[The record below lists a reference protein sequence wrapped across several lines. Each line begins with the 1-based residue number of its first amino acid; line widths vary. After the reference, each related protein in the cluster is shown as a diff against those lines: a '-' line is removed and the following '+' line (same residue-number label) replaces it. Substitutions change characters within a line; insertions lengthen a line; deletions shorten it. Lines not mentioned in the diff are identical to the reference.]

1 MEERLAVRDGDG
13 VTRRFT
19 FPENGMHPRGIIG
32 IENIRMAG
40 DLLLTKAYDVGFS
53 LRALEAEDGPDDA
66 ALTELLRRT
75 RETGLTRLGTGSAQ
89 ALEDGISGV
98 AATAFFPRTTE
109 PDGYQVAGLTEKS
122 LMGTDTGQLTLRS
135 APDFS
140 RALLLTVADGKKLE
154 VLRRYGDNAGTS
166 SSVEHSQSS
175 GFGGAFLYDSPNN
188 AGLNQIGAF
197 GPGPNDLDGDVMP
210 VGDDHLTSRNL
221 KPKTGRTF
229 LFAVPA
235 TWIGVGDVHRGILDS
250 RLANRIR
257 GGTFAKARS
266 GPQAME
272 SEAYVVTWI
281 REDVARDLRIITDAN
296 FPERVSKAWDAVESA
311 SKAWVDADK
320 AYWKKRRASGGL
332 RADLDAAQTALDEA
346 ARIARAATRPVD
358 LARTDADAAATAL
371 RQAENDAR
379 RDHDLADRSVAAARA
394 EVDAFAENEYGSAP
408 EHDGWAELLRDEQDA
423 ALARL
428 ADAEEAAGKLRKAAD
443 LRLETARTEKAL
455 ADGRLDAALLSARAP
470 GRALDEATAR
480 RDTARDAFDT
490 RRAELDALRDTAEK
504 AAAEYHRV
512 RAGADQLTRWH
523 RLAATAEGREELD
536 GLAEPPAVTY
546 QAPPKEPV
554 AKPPAP
560 PRYTRTGTAPDT
572 VLTSPTNETYALQD
586 VPRDGDAFFRAL
598 ALGLERAAPGL
609 LAAQGIDP
617 ADPRAMSDLRRRMAS
632 WLTDHA
638 DEELLAAVVPDHTD
652 AFSAE
657 EIAAAGLDLGTDT
670 PARREFD
677 GLGGLMP
684 HSVDLTPEVRAELAI
699 TQLLRRGD
707 APSEAGWNHAASDL
721 LPLLAAR
728 TFGVR
733 VTVVGSDGAFQDF
746 TPGDPAGAG
755 NLQALVG
762 TSAHSGAHVVLSL
775 DDRHYQ
781 LALPTTPAPPK
792 GTQLPAP
799 KGAETLPKSADPQ
812 PPKGKQ
818 PMSEDPQPSAPK
830 AKAVA
835 PEPQPPNVP
844 PQGYGKKGSDPE
856 RDGDRA
862 RGRRVPVPGTGE
874 CLLYAFMAGDPV
886 HIRGRLGDLAATDR
900 AAYDWLGNPDAVRGE
915 LRRQAGSGAGAGPSR
930 AVLRAMRSRVED
942 YVGRS
947 GGRLHP
953 QIVGQ
958 FRQTVADEFGTR
970 VRGMDRAGMLDLL
983 THHGVRHVPVPE
995 ALDPADLLTRY
1006 VDALMASRPAD
1017 PEVSPED
1024 ARAVLEAEAED
1035 LSPRRMFEHLERHG
1049 LLPTPDDLDDRAL
1062 ARLLATAYTQSIA
1075 PLDDTELPRLMDAVV
1090 NWERRWGTPEGEIF
1104 LPLLAHA
1111 FDLRVDVV
1119 RSLPSGARRVGGAGP
1134 DNATRQTEVYYN
1146 GVNHYD
1152 GSDAAA
1158 RDRFGDSV
1166 LPKRVKDEERDQDG
1180 DVRLNPLW
1188 VPLDEVDP
1196 DLLITGNRDA
1206 VWLYTVTDDGRVILG
1221 TEDLSGIITPEQ
1233 FDALLAGMREKD
1245 PGLTA
1250 DSLRK
1255 ALDGL
1260 GHTGIAAGH
1269 VAPGEENAGRTLPG
1283 RSRVSGE
1290 FRWNAELRSWVV
1302 NDKSG
1307 RYMSETVR
1315 PGLDAAEAA
1324 DWLTNVAALFSA
1336 RLGVVVRTDQVKTA
1350 ATVPPP
1356 PPAPA
1361 PP

>member
-1 MEERLAVRDGDG
+1 PAPPALPARPA
-13 VTRRFT
+13 
-19 FPENGMHPRGIIG
+19 P
-32 IENIRMAG
+32 AG
-40 DLLLTKAYDVGFS
+40 A
-53 LRALEAEDGPDDA
+53 
-66 ALTELLRRT
+66 
-75 RETGLTRLGTGSAQ
+75 
-89 ALEDGISGV
+89 
-98 AATAFFPRTTE
+98 
-109 PDGYQVAGLTEKS
+109 
-122 LMGTDTGQLTLRS
+122 
-135 APDFS
+135 
-140 RALLLTVADGKKLE
+140 
-154 VLRRYGDNAGTS
+154 
-166 SSVEHSQSS
+166 
-175 GFGGAFLYDSPNN
+175 
-188 AGLNQIGAF
+188 
-197 GPGPNDLDGDVMP
+197 
-210 VGDDHLTSRNL
+210 
-221 KPKTGRTF
+221 
-229 LFAVPA
+229 
-235 TWIGVGDVHRGILDS
+235 
-250 RLANRIR
+250 
-257 GGTFAKARS
+257 
-266 GPQAME
+266 
-272 SEAYVVTWI
+272 
-281 REDVARDLRIITDAN
+281 
-296 FPERVSKAWDAVESA
+296 
-311 SKAWVDADK
+311 
-320 AYWKKRRASGGL
+320 
-332 RADLDAAQTALDEA
+332 
-346 ARIARAATRPVD
+346 ARAAARPVD
-358 LARTDADAAATAL
+358 LARTGVEDADRAL
-371 RQAENDAR
+371 AQAEADAR
-379 RDHDLADRSVAAARA
+379 RDHGIADANVAAARA
-394 EVDAFAENEYGSAP
+394 EADAFTDDEYGTAP

-428 ADAEEAAGKLRKAAD
+428 ADAEEAAGQLRKAAD

-490 RRAELDALRDTAEK
+490 RRAELDALRDIAEK

-523 RLAATAEGREELD
+523 RLAATAEGRKELD

-546 QAPPKEPV
+546 QAPPEEPV
-554 AKPPAP
+554 AEPPAP

-572 VLTSPTNETYALQD
+572 VLTSPTNETYTLQD

-609 LAAQGIDP
+609 PAARGIDP
-617 ADPRAMSDLRRRMAS
+617 ADPRAMTDLRRRMAS

-638 DEELLAAVVPDHTD
+638 DEDLLAAVAPDHTD

-699 TQLLRRGD
+699 AQLLRRGD

-733 VTVVGSDGAFQDF
+733 VTVVGSDGTFQDF
-746 TPGDPAGAG
+746 APGDPAGTG
-755 NLQALVG
+755 DLQALVG
-762 TSAHSGAHVVLSL
+762 TSPHSGAHVVLSL

-781 LALPTTPAPPK
+781 LALPTALAPPK
-792 GTQLPAP
+792 DT
-799 KGAETLPKSADPQ
+799 Q
-812 PPKGKQ
+812 PP
-818 PMSEDPQPSAPK
+818 APK
-830 AKAVA
+830 AKAVV
-835 PEPQPPNVP
+835 PESQPPNAP
-844 PQGYGKKGSDPE
+844 PRADGRKGSEPE
-856 RDGDRA
+856 GDGGRA

-874 CLLYAFMAGDPV
+874 CLLYSFLAGDPV
-886 HIRGRLGDLAATDR
+886 HIRSRLGGLAATDR
-900 AAYDWLGNPDAVRGE
+900 AAYDWLGDPDAVRGE
-915 LRRQAGSGAGAGPSR
+915 LRRQAGSGTGAGPSR
-930 AVLRAMRSRVED
+930 AALRAMRSHVED
-942 YVGRS
+942 YVGRG

-958 FRQTVADEFGTR
+958 FRQTVADEFATR
-970 VRGMDRAGMLDLL
+970 VRGMNRAGMLDLL
-983 THHGVRHVPVPE
+983 AHHGVRHVPVPE

-1006 VDALMASRPAD
+1006 VDARMASRPTG

-1024 ARAVLEAEAED
+1024 ARAVLEAEAEE
-1035 LSPRRMFEHLERHG
+1035 LSPRGMFEHLERHG
-1049 LLPTPDDLDDRAL
+1049 LLPAPGDLDDRAL
-1062 ARLLATAYTQSIA
+1062 ARLLATAYTQSTA

-1090 NWERRWGTPEGEIF
+1090 NWEHRWGTPEGEIF

-1119 RSLPSGARRVGGAGP
+1119 RSFPSGARRVGGAGP
-1134 DNATRQTEVYYN
+1134 DSATRQTEVYYN
-1146 GVNHYD
+1146 GVDHYD

-1158 RDRFGDSV
+1158 RDRFGNSV

-1221 TEDLSGIITPEQ
+1221 TEDLSGIVTPEQ

-1250 DSLRK
+1250 DALRK

-1290 FRWNAELRSWVV
+1290 FRWSAELRSWVV

-1324 DWLTNVAALFSA
+1324 GWLTDVAALFSA
-1336 RLGVVVRTDQVKTA
+1336 RLGVVVRTDQVKTS

-1361 PP
+1361 PPPPPSAPTVTAADRGVPALFSARLGVVVRTDQVKTSATVPPPPPAPA